1 MFLTVNSTGDLFSGT
16 YEFEVVN
23 GKHAV
28 ISTGAGKVA
37 GKLMTHPPLP

>member
-28 ISTGAGKVA
+28 ISTG